1 MPPTGFREPGFS
13 KECRLGPQ
21 ITIGLL
27 TDVGGFPLM
36 VSAFEGKQAETKTIL
51 RPGGLVNGG
60 HPFGHLWLLVVAG
73 GAELAH
79 RDQDVA
85 DSKLTPCGHFAVH
98 MSQLFFMLFGPAK

>member
-36 VSAFEGKQAETKTIL
+36 VSAFEGKQAETKTIRGQVVL
-51 RPGGLVNGG
+51 SMVAI
-60 HPFGHLWLLVVAG
+60 HLGISGCSSSRWA
-73 GAELAH
+73 AELAH
-79 RDQDVA
+79 RDQDMA
-85 DSKLTPCGHFAVH
+85 DSQLTPCGHFAVH
-98 MSQLFFMLFGPAK
+98 MCQLFFMFFGPVK